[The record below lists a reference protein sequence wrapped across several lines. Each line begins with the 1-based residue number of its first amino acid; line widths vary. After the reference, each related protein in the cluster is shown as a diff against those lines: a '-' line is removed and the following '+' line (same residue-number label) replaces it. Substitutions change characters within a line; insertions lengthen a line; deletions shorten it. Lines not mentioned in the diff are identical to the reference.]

1 MSSETRTAQMTDMTA
16 AWGRSVHGVHLAPES
31 WLGRWEH
38 TNRTATLPHCIEQL
52 EVHGALNNLR
62 RVTGEHQGPRVGF
75 LFSDSDVYK
84 VLEAVG
90 WETQRA
96 AERGRPL
103 DAELRTFTVEAVA
116 LLSRAQRED
125 GYLNSFCQTDGRV
138 PWENM
143 RWHHELYCLG
153 HLAQAA
159 VAWAHVEPAAP
170 EIAADAELLAART
183 ELIALTERFVELV
196 VRRWR
201 AGEPIVCGHAEAES
215 ALVDLF
221 RVLGAPE
228 YLELAAAMVEARGH
242 DTLGPDGFGAAYF
255 QDHVPVRQAPE
266 AAGHAVRQLYLLAG
280 AADVAVET
288 QDDHL
293 LAAVVRLWE
302 SAHRSKAHV
311 TGGMG
316 SRHRDESF
324 GDPYEVPPD
333 RGYAETCAAIAD
345 WMLSWRLL
353 LATGEAR
360 YGRAMDRALYNAIR
374 AAVDEDGTRFFYSCP
389 LQMRTHRTGVHEQAP
404 SGRAAWYDCACCPP
418 NLARLLAS
426 LRHAAAAHTDDGALA
441 LLMPVSGEIPVAAEG
456 SSGVLTV
463 ESGLPWTGTLRLR
476 FTAETRADSGADAD
490 SGAEGSAGAG
500 CPVPVRVRIPDGAQ
514 LGDEAGPTGPAA
526 LPHGAAVRD
535 GWLHLPVGLTAL
547 EVEFELPVVVRRAHH
562 RADALRGQRV
572 ITRGPVVYAL
582 ESVDLPERI
591 LALGAELEDV
601 ELEDVELEGV
611 ERDGASGPEVRGEV
625 LGAPAVVV
633 PLRVRRDA
641 GDDDAG
647 DDDAQDALYPPH
659 GDAGPPGERFTAPLV
674 PFGLWGNRGGGAMRV
689 WIPASESR

>member
-1 MSSETRTAQMTDMTA
+1 MDSTTTAWA
-16 AWGRSVHGVHLAPES
+16 RPAPGVHLTPES
-31 WLGRWEH
+31 WLGRWER
-38 TNRTATLPHCIEQL
+38 TNRTATMPHCIDQL

-62 RVTGEHQGPRVGF
+62 RVTGEHDGPRVGF

-84 VLEAVG
+84 MLEAVG
-90 WETQRA
+90 WEAQRA

-103 DAELRTFTVEAVA
+103 DTELRTFTVEAVA

-159 VAWAHVEPAAP
+159 VAWSQVDPEAT

-183 ELIALTERFVELV
+183 ELIALTRRFVDLV

-201 AGEPIVCGHAEAES
+201 AGEPIVCGHAEVES
-215 ALVDLF
+215 ALVDLH
-221 RVLGAPE
+221 RVLGSPE
-228 YLELAAAMVEARGH
+228 HLELAAAMVEARGH

-288 QDDHL
+288 QDDQL

-302 SAHRSKAHV
+302 SAHRAKAHV

-426 LRHAAAAHTDDGALA
+426 LRHAAAARTDDGALA
-441 LLMPVSGEIPVAAEG
+441 VLMPVSAEIPVSAGG

-463 ESGLPWTGTLRLR
+463 EAGLPWSGTLRLR
-476 FTAETRADSGADAD
+476 FTAETDAD
-490 SGAEGSAGAG
+490 SGAGEERNADAG
-500 CPVPVRVRIPDGAQ
+500 CPVPVQVRIPDGARVAD
-514 LGDEAGPTGPAA
+514 GTGPADRA
-526 LPHGAAVRD
+526 GLPDGAAVRD

-582 ESVDLPERI
+582 ESGDLPERV
-591 LALGAELEDV
+591 LAQGAELEDV
-601 ELEDVELEGV
+601 ELETSG
-611 ERDGASGPEVRGEV
+611 GPEVHGEV

-633 PLRVRRDA
+633 PLRVRREA
-641 GDDDAG
+641 R

-659 GDAGPPGERFTAPLV
+659 GDAGQPGERFTAALV
-674 PFGLWGNRGGGAMRV
+674 PFGLWGNRGDGAMRV
-689 WIPASESR
+689 WIPASDSR